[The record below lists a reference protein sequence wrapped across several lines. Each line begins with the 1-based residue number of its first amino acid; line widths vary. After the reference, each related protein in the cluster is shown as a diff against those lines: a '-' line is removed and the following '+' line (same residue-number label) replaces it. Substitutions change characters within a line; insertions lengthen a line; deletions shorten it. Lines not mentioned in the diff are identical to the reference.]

1 MIPEK
6 WENIK
11 GMVKDKFPDT
21 KNTTEPITQK
31 IGLTES
37 QEIGQKEVLIFTSPI
52 GKIKLE
58 YLVKPVIIDKK
69 EHYSKRMGTS
79 AKTEY
84 ILSES
89 EFSRHMD
96 AYKFND
102 DNNQWE
108 KIDSNSFT
116 Q

>member
-1 MIPEK
+1 MTEEK

-11 GMVKDKFPDT
+11 SMVKDKFPDVKCT
-21 KNTTEPITQK
+21 IEPIEHK

-37 QEIGQKEVLIFTSPI
+37 QKIGQKDVLIFNSPI

-58 YLVKPVIIDKK
+58 YLIKPVIIDKK
-69 EHYSKRMGTS
+69 EHYSKRMGAT

-96 AYKFND
+96 AYKLND
-102 DNNQWE
+102 YNEWE
-108 KIDSNSFT
+108 KIDSSSFID
-116 Q
+116 